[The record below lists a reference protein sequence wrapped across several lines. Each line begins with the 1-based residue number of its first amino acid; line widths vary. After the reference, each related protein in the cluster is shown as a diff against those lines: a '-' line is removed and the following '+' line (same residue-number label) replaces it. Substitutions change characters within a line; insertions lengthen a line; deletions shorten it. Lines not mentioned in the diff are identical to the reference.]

1 MTPELSVILAI
12 GERRDRAP
20 FCLASLLAQDGIEQ
34 IEILLYDLS
43 PGIPEPIR
51 GSDHP
56 SVIVKLLPSETLFS
70 VAKARGVEE
79 ARAPVVT
86 FVEEHCRTFPGW
98 AAALI
103 EAHRGPYAG
112 VGPEVQNGNA
122 NVPFSR
128 SIHVVNYQ
136 MFYPGAVRGERGMLP
151 GHNSSWKREALLAY
165 GARLEEYLLAE
176 IVLHLKLVAD
186 GHRLLLEPAAKLA
199 HWNESDL
206 MSASRGRYLWNRIYA
221 HERAKAFGW
230 SSARRWGY
238 LAATPIIPLY
248 SVIRLM
254 LWLAKERPD
263 LLRIAA
269 RGLPRIAAVAVVAA
283 IGHSMGLLLG
293 PGDAEARFTWFEM
306 NEHRAPGPT

>member
-1 MTPELSVILAI
+1 MTPDLSVILAV

-20 FCLASLLAQDGIEQ
+20 ACLASLLAQEGIER
-34 IEILLYDLS
+34 IEILLYDLA
-43 PGIPEPIR
+43 PGEPEPIR

-56 SVIVKLLPSETLFS
+56 SVIIKRLPPETLFS
-70 VAKARGVEE
+70 VVKARGVEE

-86 FVEEHCRTFPGW
+86 FVEEHCRAFPGW

-103 EAHRGPYAG
+103 EAHRGSHAG
-112 VGPEVQNGNA
+112 VGPEVHNGNA

-136 MFYPGAVRGERGMLP
+136 MFYPGAARGERVMLP

-165 GARLEEYLLAE
+165 GDRLEEYLRAE
-176 IVLHLKLVAD
+176 IVLHLKLTAD

-199 HWNESDL
+199 HLNESDL
-206 MSASRGRYLWNRIYA
+206 RSASRGRYLWNRIYA

-238 LAATPIIPLY
+238 LAATPIIPIY

-254 LWLAKERPD
+254 HWLAKERPD
-263 LLRIAA
+263 LLGIAA

-283 IGHSMGLLLG
+283 LGHSAGLLLG

-306 NEHRAPGPT
+306 NERRAPGPA